1 MSRTA
6 IIFLIGLTSLRY
18 TAAAPL
24 LATGLQVCHYHA
36 QDEINVNTH
45 IETPTSRFPWNA
57 GSLCMF
63 DCKTIIRS
71 SSRTDHHAN
80 AFADCLAGHE
90 PPIRKLSV
98 SPCWELHCSSGSVL
112 EGRQVGLVEQRLRR
126 TLGHLTVVRDIIVA
140 ATEDI

>member
-1 MSRTA
+1 MA
-6 IIFLIGLTSLRY
+6 LLIRLPSLRY
-18 TAAAPL
+18 TAAAPSL
-24 LATGLQVCHYHA
+24 TTGLCHYHA
-36 QDEINVNTH
+36 QDKINMH
-45 IETPTSRFPWNA
+45 IETPASCLPWNA

-63 DCKTIIRS
+63 DCRTTIR

-98 SPCWELHCSSGSVL
+98 SPCWELHCSSGSVS
-112 EGRQVGLVEQRLRR
+112 EEWQEALVEQRLRR
-126 TLGHLTVVRDIIVA
+126 TLGHLVEDIIVA